1 MIRSRFAYL
10 AGTIVVGL
18 SVLTACGGGNS
29 SSMGSQGSTSQS
41 TPSAGP
47 SAGAMGPV
55 TLGTAQAASLGTI
68 VNAGGRTVYAFDE
81 DTASPSKSNCYG
93 SCAALWSPVPAGPG
107 KPQLTGVAASAVG
120 TVTRTD
126 GTKQLTLGGWPL
138 YLFANDA
145 KAGDTNGQA
154 VDGIW
159 WVVSPTG
166 KKIMTQSSGD
176 SGADN
181 SGAGTGY

>member
-10 AGTIVVGL
+10 AGTAVVGL
-18 SVLTACGGGNS
+18 SVLTACGGGHG

-47 SAGAMGPV
+47 SAGVMGAGK
-55 TLGTAQAASLGTI
+55 LGTAQAGDLGTI
-68 VNAGGRTVYAFDE
+68 VVDGGGRTVYAFDE
-81 DTASPSKSNCYG
+81 DTANPSKSNCDG
-93 SCAALWSPVPAGPG
+93 SCAALWSAVPAGSG
-107 KPQLTGVAASAVG
+107 KPQLTGVAPSAVG
-120 TVTRTD
+120 TVTRTA
-126 GTKQLTLGGWPL
+126 GSKQLTRGGWPL
-138 YLFANDA
+138 YLYANDS

-159 WVVSPTG
+159 WAVSPAG
-166 KKIMTQSSGD
+166 KKIMTQSSGRPTD
-176 SGADN
+176 G